1 MESQRGSL
9 ETIASKRIFVALIGL
24 AMITVGAPILTG
36 ADSEDYSLFVSV
48 DDTKVTIVSGNFSV
62 AVTRNWPRVIFKHE
76 VDPFSPFFEVSYSRM
91 YVHND
96 SDCDGVF
103 DHGEANLTVFLDSNH
118 VEWNI
123 TAINQGFTDE
133 LGEYASFGMRS
144 SLNAYAVG
152 DNETLVRSRWAN
164 MTFWFSIAELP
175 VQYECSRGN
184 YIVDG
189 GTQLRMNFTLSVRE
203 GIETGCLVMEQFLQG
218 GASTNMF
225 RLFESNVDG
234 LTEVREALAT
244 VDERLLGDN
253 YSHGF
258 NCTSDVMQK
267 IQFAKEDGIVQA
279 FYLWGSDAVV
289 EAAENRSTR
298 LVNSSYFTTG
308 NGMML
313 HSILPV
319 DNVTTE
325 VSHEYSTGI
334 YESGFVGSVRDWLKE
349 ESALVSML
357 VIATVAIVVSAVV
370 WRRKR
375 REPYDEDLEEDDD

>member
-1 MESQRGSL
+1 
-9 ETIASKRIFVALIGL
+9 
-24 AMITVGAPILTG
+24 
-36 ADSEDYSLFVSV
+36 
-48 DDTKVTIVSGNFSV
+48 
-62 AVTRNWPRVIFKHE
+62 
-76 VDPFSPFFEVSYSRM
+76 
-91 YVHND
+91 
-96 SDCDGVF
+96 
-103 DHGEANLTVFLDSNH
+103 
-118 VEWNI
+118 
-123 TAINQGFTDE
+123 
-133 LGEYASFGMRS
+133 
-144 SLNAYAVG
+144 
-152 DNETLVRSRWAN
+152 
-164 MTFWFSIAELP
+164 
-175 VQYECSRGN
+175 
-184 YIVDG
+184 
-189 GTQLRMNFTLSVRE
+189 
-203 GIETGCLVMEQFLQG
+203 
-218 GASTNMF
+218 
-225 RLFESNVDG
+225 
-234 LTEVREALAT
+234 